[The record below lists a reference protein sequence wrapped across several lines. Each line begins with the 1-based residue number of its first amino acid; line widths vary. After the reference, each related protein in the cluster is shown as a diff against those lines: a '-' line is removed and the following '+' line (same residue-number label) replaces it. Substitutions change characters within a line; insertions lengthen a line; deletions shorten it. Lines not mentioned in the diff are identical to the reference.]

1 MLPPGGMIYAPPRG
15 DNICSPGSIYHP
27 PWRIYG
33 PPRGDDICSPLE
45 TYVTSPVGQS
55 SNRWETR
62 IKLRTSF
69 VDFWFVYFHQII
81 SSTENVLK

>member
-1 MLPPGGMIYAPPRG
+1 MLPPGGTIYAPRG
-15 DNICSPGSIYHP
+15 AYIFP
-27 PWRIYG
+27 PWRIYA